1 MWISGQLS
9 YIPIVNGYCQKCP
22 PLISQVAGLVASAD
36 VVQAIEQPGDVD
48 AFETLSV
55 PWPGLT
61 SALALV
67 RMTTGQQL
75 LLACFPF
82 PSPISSEAPTSP
94 SHLYPSTI
102 PNLHIV
108 VRHIKTLVDA
118 ANWEARWECTEVQ
131 GQAGWWEK
139 KLLGAGNQG
148 MTRKRG
154 FSTHDC
160 PCLGGIIDSRPWM
173 WLAFTVG
180 SLALARSLYL
190 LVCIQ
195 TDNNCAWLLL

>member
-154 FSTHDC
+154 FSTHGC
-160 PCLGGIIDSRPWM
+160 PCLGGIIDSR
-173 WLAFTVG
+173 LNVTSIYGRFFGLGEV
-180 SLALARSLYL
+180 
-190 LVCIQ
+190 LVLTCMYS
-195 TDNNCAWLLL
+195 DR